1 MRRVPFVIN
10 IFNEF
15 SIEMQLVCTKGQKYE
30 FFRVGGCV
38 CRGLCTGRLEES
50 MEYSLVCCS
59 LRLEAGS
66 H

>member
-30 FFRVGGCV
+30 FFRVGGVCV
-38 CRGLCTGRLEES
+38 QRPMYREARGKHGVSTS
-50 MEYSLVCCS
+50 ML
-59 LRLEAGS
+59 
-66 H
+66 